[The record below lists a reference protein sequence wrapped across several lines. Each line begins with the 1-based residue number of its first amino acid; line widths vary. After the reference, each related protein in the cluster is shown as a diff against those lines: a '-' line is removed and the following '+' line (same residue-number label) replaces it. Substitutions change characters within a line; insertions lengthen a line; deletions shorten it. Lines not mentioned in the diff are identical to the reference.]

1 MRWRLE
7 SDSNRIHMAVE
18 GSVGGTTVGLH
29 IAADVIQSGGRVLW
43 VGLSMPNPNRFPQLF
58 GHLSPVSSSRFHAMM
73 IAGALDKAVDSVI
86 SAAATLPSVELVVL
100 DDWCE
105 TSGKIPK
112 ADLSL
117 VKLLG
122 ESLSDKI
129 RLLLISKGSVDA
141 SGKRQGAIFARAET
155 YFSDINYDIWTFSR
169 SNDGHRRTLSMGDK
183 SESLRILDGGLESD
197 D

>member
-1 MRWRLE
+1 MRWHLE

-43 VGLSMPNPNRFPQLF
+43 VGLSMPNPHRFPQLF

-86 SAAATLPSVELVVL
+86 SAAETLPSVELVVL
-100 DDWCE
+100 DDWCG

-183 SESLRILDGGLESD
+183 SESLRIVDGGLESD

>member
-1 MRWRLE
+1 MRWHLE

-43 VGLSMPNPNRFPQLF
+43 VGLSMPNPHRFPQLF

-86 SAAATLPSVELVVL
+86 SAAETLPSVELVVL

-183 SESLRILDGGLESD
+183 SESLRIVDGGLESD

>member
-1 MRWRLE
+1 MRWHLE
-7 SDSNRIHMAVE
+7 SDSNRIHMVVE

-43 VGLSMPNPNRFPQLF
+43 VGLSMPNPHRFPQLF

-86 SAAATLPSVELVVL
+86 SAAETLPSVELVVL

-183 SESLRILDGGLESD
+183 SESLRIVDGGLESD

>member
-1 MRWRLE
+1 MRWHLE

-43 VGLSMPNPNRFPQLF
+43 VGLSMPNPHRFPQLF
-58 GHLSPVSSSRFHAMM
+58 GHLSPVSSSLFHAMM